1 MVPLPVPHADAG
13 ALRERLFERHRIEV
27 PVTQH
32 RGATFVRVSVQ
43 GYNDEAD
50 LQALERALL
59 AESA

>member
-1 MVPLPVPHADAG
+1 
-13 ALRERLFERHRIEV
+13 V

-50 LQALERALL
+50 LQALERALQ
-59 AESA
+59 AEAG